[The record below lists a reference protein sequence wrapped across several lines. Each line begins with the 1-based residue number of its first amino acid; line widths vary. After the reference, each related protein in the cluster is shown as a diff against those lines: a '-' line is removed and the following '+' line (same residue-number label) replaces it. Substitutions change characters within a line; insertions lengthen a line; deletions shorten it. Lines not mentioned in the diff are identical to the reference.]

1 MPWYWQWGVGCS
13 QQSGSSESGTSSNT
27 SNVQSE
33 TGSQTQNADLPVT
46 SGQGESGTASDSK
59 NVTAT
64 LYIGENGQFKEYPYT
79 FSEKPTPDQLIQA
92 IADTTGWNLTLAD
105 VTTSGKGGMTVSFSK
120 ECALFTGPPQ
130 QQKEEFHMYDAE
142 QLDRTIFR

>member
-1 MPWYWQWGVGCS
+1 MCIR
-13 QQSGSSESGTSSNT
+13 
-27 SNVQSE
+27 
-33 TGSQTQNADLPVT
+33 DR
-46 SGQGESGTASDSK
+46 

-105 VTTSGKGGMTVSFSK
+105 VTTSGKGLSLIHIWK
-120 ECALFTGPPQ
+120 IQ
-130 QQKEEFHMYDAE
+130 
-142 QLDRTIFR
+142 